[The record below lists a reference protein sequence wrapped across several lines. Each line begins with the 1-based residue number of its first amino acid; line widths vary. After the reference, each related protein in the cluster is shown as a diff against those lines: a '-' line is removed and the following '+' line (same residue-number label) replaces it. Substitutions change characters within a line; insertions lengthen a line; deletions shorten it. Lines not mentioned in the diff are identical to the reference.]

1 MNNTD
6 LTRLLTSE
14 ILLLRKEEIG
24 SIIGPSPES
33 YDELFR
39 IAFSRDMPICWRS
52 AWLMDYLS
60 ELHPWLADNYI
71 DKIWAEIPAGHPD
84 GVTRS
89 CLHLLCRYDIPED
102 YQGIAADLCLSW
114 LEREAVPVGIKA
126 YCMEVLLKIV
136 RLYPELG
143 NEFIAVIEDH
153 APNNSA
159 GFKARAAAVTGEI
172 RKLLKQ

>member
-1 MNNTD
+1 MD
-6 LTRLLTSE
+6 LTSILTSE

-24 SIIGPSPES
+24 SMIGDSREK
-33 YDELFR
+33 YAELFQ

-52 AWLMDYLS
+52 AWIMDYLS
-60 ELHPWLADNYI
+60 EQHPWLGDKYI
-71 DKIWAEIPAGHPD
+71 EKIWAEMPAGHPD

-89 CLHLLCRYDIPED
+89 CLHMLCRYDIPED

-114 LEREAVPVGIKA
+114 LEQEAVPVGIKA
-126 YCMEVLLKIV
+126 YCMEILLKIAT
-136 RLYPELG
+136 LYPELG

-159 GFKARAAAVTGEI
+159 GFKARATTVTKKM

>member
-1 MNNTD
+1 MDLNT
-6 LTRLLTSE
+6 LLTTEVLMLS
-14 ILLLRKEEIG
+14 KEEIG
-24 SIIGPSPES
+24 SIIGPDPEQ

-39 IAFSRDMPICWRS
+39 IAFSRKMPICWRS

-60 ELHPWLADNYI
+60 ELHPSLADKYI
-71 DKIWAEIPAGHPD
+71 EKIWAEMPAGHPD

-89 CLHLLCRYDIPED
+89 CLRLLCRFDIPED

-114 LEREAVPVGIKA
+114 LEKEAVPVAIKA
-126 YCMEVLLKIV
+126 YSMELLLKIA

-143 NEFIAVIEDH
+143 NEFIAIIEEQ

-159 GFKARAAAVTGEI
+159 GFKARAVYVIGEM
-172 RKLLKQ
+172 RKFVLNS